1 MHTSFIS
8 SCLRSPLR
16 AVGVLARYNVRLS
29 VRLSVRPSVC
39 LSRQS
44 VAAATCSWLAA
55 KKFENQLRAI
65 TLATHDWTLIDHR
78 LQHGG
83 LFTFVVYINCRIWL

>member
-29 VRLSVRPSVC
+29 VRLSFR
-39 LSRQS
+39 LSRRS

-55 KKFENQLRAI
+55 KKFENELRAI
-65 TLATHDWTLIDHR
+65 TLATQDWTLIDHR

-83 LFTFVVYINCRIWL
+83 LFTFFVYINCRIWL